1 MKDLLEHLKNYWK
14 LYLLFLVLTAMCFF
28 FGYLL
33 GGASTGLGWALVV
46 DGTLMILIILL
57 QQGRGGGLVGALGG
71 MGAQSAFGARAGD
84 AFTGITIVLTV
95 MWVLLAGFG
104 GITLRADRG
113 SVTFD
118 QPEVRLLGAISR
130 WEGDDRMTVTVPVYL
145 SGTPTEEVKV
155 SIKAIVQN
163 PAIQSGHN
171 VELTAKPVT
180 FDANTNDL
188 RQSVEIK
195 YDGGTAPDG
204 DWTFQVRVVNTE
216 NAIPKINEET
226 STVTIMDDDRG
237 PAVPERKP
245 PTSGAADKPV
255 SDPGEKKSAV
265 KKSAEKK
272 PAEKKPA
279 EKKPAEKKPAV
290 KKPAEKKPAAKK
302 PAEKKPAEKKPA
314 EKKPA
319 EKKPAAKKPAE
330 KKPAAKKPAEK
341 KPAAKKPA
349 AKKPAAKKPAA
360 KKSVKKKPAAKS
372 GD

>member
-28 FGYLL
+28 FGYLI

-130 WEGDDRMTVTVPVYL
+130 WEGDDRMAVTVPVYL
-145 SGTPTEEVKV
+145 SGIPTEDVKV
-155 SIKAIVQN
+155 SIKAVE
-163 PAIQSGHN
+163 PRIQTGHK

-180 FDANTNDL
+180 FKANGTDL
-188 RQSVEIK
+188 RQSVKIE

-204 DWTFQVRVVNTE
+204 DWTFQVRIVNTE

-226 STVTIMDDDRG
+226 STVTIMDDDIA
-237 PAVPERKP
+237 PAVPERKM
-245 PTSGAADKPV
+245 PTSGAVDEPSSAPA
-255 SDPGEKKSAV
+255 EKKSAV
-265 KKSAEKK
+265 KK
-272 PAEKKPA
+272 PAA
-279 EKKPAEKKPAV
+279 
-290 KKPAEKKPAAKK
+290 KKPAAKK

-319 EKKPAAKKPAE
+319 EKKPAEKKPAE
-330 KKPAAKKPAEK
+330 KKSAVKKPAEK
-341 KPAAKKPA
+341 K
-349 AKKPAAKKPAA
+349 
-360 KKSVKKKPAAKS
+360 SVEKKPAAKS
-372 GD
+372 SD

>member
-14 LYLLFLVLTAMCFF
+14 LYLFFLVLTAMCFF
-28 FGYLL
+28 FGWLI
-33 GGASTGLGWALVV
+33 GGASAGLGWALVV
-46 DGTLMILIILL
+46 DGTLMIAIILL

-71 MGAQSAFGARAGD
+71 MGGQSAFGARAGD
-84 AFTGITIVLTV
+84 AFTGITIVRTV

-145 SGTPTEEVKV
+145 SGTPTEKVTV
-155 SIKAIVQN
+155 SIKAIVDN
-163 PAIQSGHN
+163 PAIQSGHKVDLN
-171 VELTAKPVT
+171 AKPVT
-180 FDANTNDL
+180 FEANTPVL

-216 NAIPKINEET
+216 NAIPKINEEI

-245 PTSGAADKPV
+245 PTSGAGDESIPT
-255 SDPGEKKSAV
+255 SGEKKSAV
-265 KKSAEKK
+265 
-272 PAEKKPA
+272 
-279 EKKPAEKKPAV
+279 
-290 KKPAEKKPAAKK
+290 KK

-319 EKKPAAKKPAE
+319 EKKPAE
-330 KKPAAKKPAEK
+330 KK
-341 KPAAKKPA
+341 
-349 AKKPAAKKPAA
+349 
-360 KKSVKKKPAAKS
+360 
-372 GD
+372 

>member
-130 WEGDDRMTVTVPVYL
+130 WEGDERMTVTVPVYL
-145 SGTPTEEVKV
+145 SGTPTEDVTA
-155 SIKAIVQN
+155 SIKAIEN
-163 PAIQSGHN
+163 PAIQTRHK
-171 VELTAKPVT
+171 VELTAKSVT
-180 FDANTNDL
+180 FKANTTDL

-195 YDGGTAPDG
+195 YDGGEAPDG

-237 PAVPERKP
+237 PAMPERKP
-245 PTSGAADKPV
+245 PTSGAVDKPV

-279 EKKPAEKKPAV
+279 EKKPAEKKPA
-290 KKPAEKKPAAKK
+290 A
-302 PAEKKPAEKKPA
+302 KKPA

-319 EKKPAAKKPAE
+319 EKKPAAKKS
-330 KKPAAKKPAEK
+330 
-341 KPAAKKPA
+341 
-349 AKKPAAKKPAA
+349 AA

>member
-14 LYLLFLVLTAMCFF
+14 LYLFFLVLTAMCFF
-28 FGYLL
+28 FGWLI
-33 GGASTGLGWALVV
+33 GGASAGLGWALVV
-46 DGTLMILIILL
+46 DGTLMIAIILL

-71 MGAQSAFGARAGD
+71 MGGQSAFGARAGD

-145 SGTPTEEVKV
+145 SGTPTEKVTV
-155 SIKAIVQN
+155 SIKAIVDN
-163 PAIQSGHN
+163 PAIQSGHKVDLN
-171 VELTAKPVT
+171 PKPVT
-180 FDANTNDL
+180 FEANTPVL

-216 NAIPKINEET
+216 NAIPKINEEI

-245 PTSGAADKPV
+245 PTSGAADEPV
-255 SDPGEKKSAV
+255 SDPGEKK
-265 KKSAEKK
+265 
-272 PAEKKPA
+272 
-279 EKKPAEKKPAV
+279 PAV
-290 KKPAEKKPAAKK
+290 KK

-319 EKKPAAKKPAE
+319 EKKPAAKKPA
-330 KKPAAKKPAEK
+330 AKKPAE
-341 KPAAKKPA
+341 
-349 AKKPAAKKPAA
+349 